1 MYLVM
6 GGYDGGNERL
16 SSTEQYSPGDDSWRE
31 STALPR
37 PLEAPRAATLGNIVY
52 LTGEMMIL
60 IVCLF

>member
-6 GGYDGGNERL
+6 GGRDAENEYL

-37 PLEAPRAATLGNIVY
+37 PMAGLRAATLGNIVY
-52 LTGEMMIL
+52 LTGDMIIL
-60 IVCLF
+60 IVC